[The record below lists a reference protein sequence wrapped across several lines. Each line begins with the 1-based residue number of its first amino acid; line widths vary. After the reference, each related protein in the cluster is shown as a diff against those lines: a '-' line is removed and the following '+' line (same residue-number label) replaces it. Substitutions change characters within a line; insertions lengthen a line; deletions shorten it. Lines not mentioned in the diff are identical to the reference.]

1 MMELNLY
8 MFQRSE
14 KWSEKGLIMMSIE
27 NQRFRRC
34 FRCLGLGV
42 IVDSNNPEA
51 SEECDVCFGEGKI
64 GVYNDEYRGLES
76 TESKTVGSKTS
87 DKGCD

>member
-1 MMELNLY
+1 MTTVHHT
-8 MFQRSE
+8 
-14 KWSEKGLIMMSIE
+14 
-27 NQRFRRC
+27 FRRC

-42 IVDSNNPEA
+42 VIDVNNPEA
-51 SEECDVCFGEGKI
+51 SVECDICFGDGKI
-64 GVYNDEYRGLES
+64 GVIDDEYRGLES